1 MWDKFLMTT
10 TLVLGGAMVG
20 LYALLWIRRLANCTN
35 INDKLMELQEEVKES
50 NLYNKELILDRLDTA
65 ICMGNKFY
73 WHKVDEYIELKS
85 LRKYM

>member
-20 LYALLWIRRLANCTN
+20 VYALLWTRRLANCTN

-50 NLYNKELILDRLDTA
+50 NLYNKELILERLDTA

-73 WHKVDEYIELKS
+73 WYKVDEYIELKS

>member
-10 TLVLGGAMVG
+10 TLVSGGAMVG

-35 INDKLMELQEEVKES
+35 VNDKLMELREEVEES
-50 NLYNKELILDRLDTA
+50 NLYNRKMILERLDEI
-65 ICMGNKFY
+65 ICLPNKY
-73 WHKVDEYIELKS
+73 YLYKVDEYINFKS

>member
-20 LYALLWIRRLANCTN
+20 LYALLWIRRLANCIN

-50 NLYNKELILDRLDTA
+50 NLYNKELILERLDTA
-65 ICMGNKFY
+65 ICMENKFY
-73 WHKVDEYIELKS
+73 WYKVDEYIELKS